1 MPGVIGVGGV
11 GWPFPLSQGRQTAW
25 ASWDR
30 SAALVSCGLQQGTPQ
45 AKEWQRH
52 RASSTATL
60 PVVPLTG
67 AGDGAWPGPCPLS
80 LWAEGSGVRRPG
92 WGLVQQGDREP
103 NASQHGVWSSASAH
117 VGLLMGRPCPSCR
130 VGLCPSGRWCTPGG
144 RRPGCRNVCGLGQE
158 LTMPEAWPTHS
169 AVTSALALS
178 ILLHGQQGQCWV
190 PQLLG

>member
-1 MPGVIGVGGV
+1 MGVGGV
-11 GWPFPLSQGRQTAW
+11 GWPFPLSRGRQTAW

-30 SAALVSCGLQQGTPQ
+30 SAALVSCGLRQGTPQ

-67 AGDGAWPGPCPLS
+67 AGDGAWPGLCPLS

-130 VGLCPSGRWCTPGG
+130 VGLCPSGPLGG
-144 RRPGCRNVCGLGQE
+144 EGRAAGMSVVSDRSSQCQRPGP
-158 LTMPEAWPTHS
+158 LT
-169 AVTSALALS
+169 VL
-178 ILLHGQQGQCWV
+178 
-190 PQLLG
+190 